1 MDDVLELGVVIE
13 QTRRSVSKVQ
23 KEIFNGGT
31 FQTKA
36 RSEQAR

>member
-1 MDDVLELGVVIE
+1 MDDVLELEEVIE

-23 KEIFNGGT
+23 RETFNGGT
-31 FQTKA
+31 FQAKV